1 MENFPEE
8 FLYSESHEYISVEGK
23 VATVGVTDY
32 AAEQLGDI
40 VYVELPEVGAIYTVG
55 DSFGVI
61 ESVKSVSDLYAP
73 LTGKVLEVNEALQDH
88 PEIVTESPY
97 ERGWIVKFEIDD
109 PSELENLMKAEDYG
123 SFVSTLK

>member
-8 FLYSESHEYISVEGK
+8 FLYSESHEYVLIEGK
-23 VATVGVTDY
+23 IATVGVTDY

-40 VYVELPEVGAIYTVG
+40 VYVELPELGAIYTVG

-73 LTGKVLEVNEALQDH
+73 LTGKVIEVNESLQDH

-109 PSELENLMKAEDYG
+109 TSELENLMKAEDYA